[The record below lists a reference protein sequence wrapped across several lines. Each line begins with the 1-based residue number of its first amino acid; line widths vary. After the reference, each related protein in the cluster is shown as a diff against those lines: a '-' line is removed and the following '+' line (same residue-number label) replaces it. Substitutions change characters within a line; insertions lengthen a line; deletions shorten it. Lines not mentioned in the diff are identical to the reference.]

1 MKSRPAR
8 IPPAAQIDSVPV
20 LLQNQQRAVP
30 VDCVLLE
37 RTASAILA
45 SARTGEAELSLVLV
59 SDRRMRA
66 LNRRYRKKDRPT
78 DVLAFPLLERCSPK
92 SSQLRKP
99 SAERRSA
106 APAASLAAKS
116 RLSSVQIGSR
126 LRTPQAL
133 ASGNSGKS
141 PQRKPPALPPALLGD
156 VVISMPTAKRQAA
169 EHGHGLYEEMS
180 RLLVHGV
187 LHLLGYDHERG
198 PREAAR
204 MARKERTILRAI
216 RSS

>member
-1 MKSRPAR
+1 
-8 IPPAAQIDSVPV
+8 VPV

-30 VDCVLLE
+30 VDCVRLK

-66 LNRRYRKKDRPT
+66 LNRRYRKKDRAT
-78 DVLAFPLLERCSPK
+78 DVLAF
-92 SSQLRKP
+92 SQCEGRF
-99 SAERRSA
+99 
-106 APAASLAAKS
+106 S
-116 RLSSVQIGSR
+116 RFHGR
-126 LRTPQAL
+126 
-133 ASGNSGKS
+133 
-141 PQRKPPALPPALLGD
+141 LLGD
-156 VVISMPTAKRQAA
+156 VVISVPTAKRQAA

>member
-1 MKSRPAR
+1 
-8 IPPAAQIDSVPV
+8 VPV

-45 SARTGEAELSLVLV
+45 SVRTGEAELSLVLV

-66 LNRRYRKKDRPT
+66 LNRRYRKKDRAT
-78 DVLAFPLLERCSPK
+78 DVLAFPMQRSPLTLALSLQGRGKEKISSPPSGERIK
-92 SSQLRKP
+92 VRGHFL
-99 SAERRSA
+99 
-106 APAASLAAKS
+106 
-116 RLSSVQIGSR
+116 
-126 LRTPQAL
+126 
-133 ASGNSGKS
+133 GNSQ
-141 PQRKPPALPPALLGD
+141 PHQPPVLIGD

>member
-20 LLQNQQRAVP
+20 LLQNQQRAVL

-45 SARTGEAELSLVLV
+45 SARNGEAELSLVLV
-59 SDRRMRA
+59 SDRRMRV
-66 LNRRYRKKDRPT
+66 LNRQYRKKDRST
-78 DVLAFPLLERCSPK
+78 DVLAFS
-92 SSQLRKP
+92 LR
-99 SAERRSA
+99 EGRF
-106 APAASLAAKS
+106 S
-116 RLSSVQIGSR
+116 RFHGR
-126 LRTPQAL
+126 
-133 ASGNSGKS
+133 
-141 PQRKPPALPPALLGD
+141 LLGD